1 MPNHAAPLHLE
12 NVMINS
18 CNKELCAGKN
28 IWKATR
34 AHHCSECRR
43 CVYKMDH
50 HCAWINNCVAHRN
63 IKYYY
68 LFVVYTMLA
77 SWYLSLLMVIT
88 FCQLLASRKPKIHMN
103 H

>member
-1 MPNHAAPLHLE
+1 
-12 NVMINS
+12 
-18 CNKELCAGKN
+18 
-28 IWKATR
+28 
-34 AHHCSECRR
+34 
-43 CVYKMDH
+43 MDH

-88 FCQLLASRKPKIHMN
+88 FC
-103 H
+103 